1 MFLVDTSGHIHRRAV
16 QIEQL
21 FYVYSFMLIPII
33 FRYHKHHAHDVLKP
47 HMLLALP

>member
-21 FYVYSFMLIPII
+21 FYVYSFILISII
-33 FRYHKHHAHDVLKP
+33 FQHLKHHANDVRKP
-47 HMLLALP
+47 HMLLELP